1 MFFDQLTKA
10 CHMRNITVTSLTQ
23 QLKISKS
30 NVTHWKNGT
39 FPNSEVVI
47 RISEFLGVPTDFL
60 LKGDKENIAETI
72 IGTNNQNPTIN
83 KSQNVEVNGIK
94 NDSIL
99 NASLYAKQMSFE
111 HIEIK
116 SGANLSGNEKELV
129 RIFESLPIKEQI
141 KLMNMVYEFDE
152 TYRNHDK

>member
-10 CHMRNITVTSLTQ
+10 CKMRNITVTSLTQ

-39 FPNSEVVI
+39 FPNSEVVV
-47 RISEFLGVPTDFL
+47 RISEYLRVPTDFL
-60 LKGDKENIAETI
+60 LKDDKENIVETI
-72 IGTNNQNPTIN
+72 IGTNNQSPTIN

-94 NDSIL
+94 NESML
-99 NASLYAKQMSFE
+99 NASLYATQMSFE
-111 HIEIK
+111 HIEIQT
-116 SGANLSGNEKELV
+116 GTNLSDNAKELV
-129 RIFESLPIKEQI
+129 RIFESLPVKEQI
-141 KLMNMVYEFDE
+141 RLMNMVYDFDE